1 MAAFDYTARDYDT
14 IKRDLLARAERVF
27 PEWTDRDPSDFGV
40 LLIDLW
46 AYAADV
52 MHYYIDRA
60 AGEAFLPTA
69 TQRESVLAL
78 ANLLDYVP
86 TGRTSAQA
94 QLTLGNS
101 TAVDYTVPP
110 YTTFLAR
117 YDNTTYQCY
126 TLAGGVIPASSTE
139 AITLYEGQLYENET
153 LTSAASGQ
161 GGQRYTLL
169 KTGVVNSSV
178 VVQVYEDGVTPTT
191 YQRVPRITG
200 AATGDKVFAINVNAD
215 NEVEVVFGTSLNG
228 FVPPSGS
235 PIIATYA
242 VSSGNAGNIPS
253 DSVTGWS
260 SATPTGLSVVSSTAF
275 SGGVDEESITTLK
288 RSIPNVISAQ
298 NRAVTRNDFVALAT
312 QIEGVAKAT
321 IKYEPGTLTGA
332 SGGASATNASVTIY
346 PQVERGNDFLTT
358 SDTSQTVAAS
368 VQTQVVDSIQPK
380 AMLGVDVVSATSIDW
395 TPIDLQAT
403 VYVNERFVSNWVKT
417 DVQEALDELFD
428 FDNVFFG
435 QRLSLGQVYQIIL
448 NVPGVDYVV
457 VSVFDETP
465 GSTLQTTILVD
476 ELKLPKKGSYTLTM
490 EGGITTSS

>member
-94 QLTLGNS
+94 QVTLSNTNS
-101 TAVDYTVPP
+101 TDYVVPP

-117 YDNTTYQCY
+117 YDNRTFQCY
-126 TLAGGVIPASSTE
+126 TKDGGTIPATSTND
-139 AITLYEGQLYENET
+139 ITLYEGQLYQDET
-153 LTSAASGQ
+153 LTAAASGQ

-169 KTGVVNSSV
+169 KTGVVNSSI
-178 VVQVYEDGVTPTT
+178 VVQVYEDGVNPTT
-191 YQRVPRITG
+191 YQRVPRITS

-228 FVPPSGS
+228 FIPPSGS
-235 PIIATYA
+235 LITATYA
-242 VSSGNAGNIPS
+242 VSSGNTGNIPAN
-253 DSVTGWS
+253 SVTGWS
-260 SATPTGLSVVSSTAF
+260 SATPNGLSVLSSTAF
-275 SGGVDEESITTLK
+275 SGGVDEESIATLK

-298 NRAVTRNDFVALAT
+298 NRAVTRNDYVSLAT

-321 IKYEPGTLTGA
+321 IKYEPGVTTGA
-332 SGGASATNASVTIY
+332 SAGASVTNASVTVY
-346 PQVERGNDFLTT
+346 PQVERGADFLTT
-358 SDTSQTVAAS
+358 GDTSQAVSADLQA
-368 VQTQVVDSIQPK
+368 QVVESIQPK
-380 AMLGVDVVSATSIDW
+380 AMLGVDVLSATQIDW
-395 TPIDLQAT
+395 TPIDIQAT
-403 VYVNERFVSNWVKT
+403 VYVNNRFVSNWVKT
-417 DVQEALDELFD
+417 DVQEALDELFH

-435 QRLSLGQVYQIIL
+435 QRISLGQIYQIIL

-457 VSVFDETP
+457 VSVFDEAP
-465 GSTLQTTILVD
+465 GTTLETSILID
-476 ELKLPKKGSYTLTM
+476 PLKLPKKGTYTLTM